1 MLFGG
6 WHSQHHN
13 ITGFLKKRSR
23 GWGKAIEVH
32 WIHTKSDSHRTGNP
46 WLSSG
51 FTWPLLEQMR
61 RWLEKKKM
69 ADRRW
74 IPNFNTLVVFRGL
87 AFCESVC
94 IDLFFS
100 GISSFPQY
108 SQYVC
113 TRLPCPQDVSRTCTV
128 LFISMWEGDSIPDNF
143 CMLQSQGLA
152 FFVAIVGFQDLVNME
167 STERYQFHGAFIT
180 HVFCT

>member
-1 MLFGG
+1 MEFLEYAF
-6 WHSQHHN
+6 WRMTLTTSQHHR
-13 ITGFLKKRSR
+13 IFEEKVPRLRK
-23 GWGKAIEVH
+23 
-32 WIHTKSDSHRTGNP
+32 SHRSHWEPMTFF
-46 WLSSG
+46 WLHVTSPG
-51 FTWPLLEQMR
+51 TDAQVTR
-61 RWLEKKKM
+61 EKTY

-87 AFCESVC
+87 AFCESAC

-128 LFISMWEGDSIPDNF
+128 LFISM
-143 CMLQSQGLA
+143 
-152 FFVAIVGFQDLVNME
+152 
-167 STERYQFHGAFIT
+167 
-180 HVFCT
+180 